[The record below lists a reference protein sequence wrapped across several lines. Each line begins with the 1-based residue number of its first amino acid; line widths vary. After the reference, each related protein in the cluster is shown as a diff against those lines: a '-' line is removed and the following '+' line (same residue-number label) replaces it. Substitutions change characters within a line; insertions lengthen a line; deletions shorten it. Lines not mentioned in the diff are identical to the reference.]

1 MDDVSL
7 FIPWTFFVSLAET
20 LVRKEPEQRLD
31 LQGIFRTFWFKYVV
45 GHVERKRLIRGQ
57 VIRKKRPAM

>member
-1 MDDVSL
+1 MDDVSP

-31 LQGIFRTFWFKYVV
+31 LQGIFRTF
-45 GHVERKRLIRGQ
+45 
-57 VIRKKRPAM
+57 